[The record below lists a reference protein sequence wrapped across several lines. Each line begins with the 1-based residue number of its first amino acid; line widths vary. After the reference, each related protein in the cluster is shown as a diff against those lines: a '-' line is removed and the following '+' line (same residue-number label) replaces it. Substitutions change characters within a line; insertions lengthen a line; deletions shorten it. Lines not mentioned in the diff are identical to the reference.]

1 MTQSRFE
8 KIQKSFGETFN
19 VPSPLYV
26 PGLNVLA
33 LSLVVLIQR
42 ASIVCI
48 NEIYSFSHSFQSVQY
63 CCCCFFNLILLLCPS
78 SRYSHFVKRRN
89 KISRF
94 HGQRVIKKLN
104 SSTSVQPR
112 LAVFFAYFRPDLS
125 TILRLMCC
133 PAHLQGKQ
141 IKKLKKEGIRRPIYS
156 NSKKDMT
163 PGYDKA
169 FVLVS
174 GGIRLHEEQDME
186 GIYLR

>member
-1 MTQSRFE
+1 MKYTNFLIHFSQ
-8 KIQKSFGETFN
+8 FN
-19 VPSPLYV
+19 I
-26 PGLNVLA
+26 
-33 LSLVVLIQR
+33 VVV
-42 ASIVCI
+42 A
-48 NEIYSFSHSFQSVQY
+48 
-63 CCCCFFNLILLLCPS
+63 FFNLILLLCPS

-133 PAHLQGKQ
+133 PAHLQGEQ
-141 IKKLKKEGIRRPIYS
+141 IKKLKKEGVRRPIYS

-186 GIYLR
+186 GIYVR

>member
-1 MTQSRFE
+1 M
-8 KIQKSFGETFN
+8 ETFN

-33 LSLVVLIQR
+33 LSLVVPIQR

-48 NEIYSFSHSFQSVQY
+48 NEIYSFSHSFQWVQY
-63 CCCCFFNLILLLCPS
+63 CCYCFFNLILLLCPS

-94 HGQRVIKKLN
+94 HRERVIKKLN

-125 TILRLMCC
+125 TILRVMCC
-133 PAHLQGKQ
+133 PSHLKEQQ
-141 IKKLKKEGIRRPIYS
+141 IKKLEREGIRRPIYS
-156 NSKKDMT
+156 NSKEDMT

-169 FVLVS
+169 FMLVS
-174 GGIRLHEEQDME
+174 GGIYPHKEEDTE

>member
-1 MTQSRFE
+1 M
-8 KIQKSFGETFN
+8 
-19 VPSPLYV
+19 
-26 PGLNVLA
+26 
-33 LSLVVLIQR
+33 
-42 ASIVCI
+42 
-48 NEIYSFSHSFQSVQY
+48 
-63 CCCCFFNLILLLCPS
+63 LCPS

-141 IKKLKKEGIRRPIYS
+141 IKKLKKEGVRRPIYS

-186 GIYLR
+186 GTYLR

>member
-1 MTQSRFE
+1 MKYTNFLIHFSQ
-8 KIQKSFGETFN
+8 FN
-19 VPSPLYV
+19 I
-26 PGLNVLA
+26 
-33 LSLVVLIQR
+33 VVV
-42 ASIVCI
+42 A
-48 NEIYSFSHSFQSVQY
+48 
-63 CCCCFFNLILLLCPS
+63 FFNLILLLCPS

>member
-1 MTQSRFE
+1 MKYTHFLIHFSQ
-8 KIQKSFGETFN
+8 FN
-19 VPSPLYV
+19 I
-26 PGLNVLA
+26 
-33 LSLVVLIQR
+33 VVVAFL
-42 ASIVCI
+42 
-48 NEIYSFSHSFQSVQY
+48 
-63 CCCCFFNLILLLCPS
+63 NLILLLCPS

-141 IKKLKKEGIRRPIYS
+141 IKKLKKEGIRPVYC

-169 FVLVS
+169 FVSVS
-174 GGIRLHEEQDME
+174 GGICLHEEDME
-186 GIYLR
+186 RIYLR

>member
-1 MTQSRFE
+1 MKYTNFLIHFSQ
-8 KIQKSFGETFN
+8 FN
-19 VPSPLYV
+19 I
-26 PGLNVLA
+26 
-33 LSLVVLIQR
+33 VVV
-42 ASIVCI
+42 A
-48 NEIYSFSHSFQSVQY
+48 
-63 CCCCFFNLILLLCPS
+63 FFNLILLLCPS

-94 HGQRVIKKLN
+94 HGQRVLKKLN

>member
-1 MTQSRFE
+1 MKYTNFLIHFSQ
-8 KIQKSFGETFN
+8 FN
-19 VPSPLYV
+19 I
-26 PGLNVLA
+26 
-33 LSLVVLIQR
+33 VVV
-42 ASIVCI
+42 A
-48 NEIYSFSHSFQSVQY
+48 
-63 CCCCFFNLILLLCPS
+63 FFNLILLLCPS

-94 HGQRVIKKLN
+94 HGQRVIRKLN

-174 GGIRLHEEQDME
+174 GGIRIHEEQDME